1 MKKLIPIFLMLAAP
15 MAHAANPA
23 VAAKPSVSL
32 PATAKLLFQSQGFT
46 MGASGSDNTAIQLAT
61 DNARNNIQTRI
72 DQGDDS
78 HEPINVEYQCQ
89 GVYRVWSPA
98 NVNEGHYGAN
108 NGFFSSGAQGAAYY
122 NATVTANIYCDPR
135 DFRQKVAISA
145 MQACEKEPKVEC
157 MSKEYMDAFAK
168 IEKTTY
174 HDIYKR

>member
-1 MKKLIPIFLMLAAP
+1 MKNLTTSLIALLIFASP
-15 MAHAANPA
+15 MAYAANG
-23 VAAKPSVSL
+23 KPGVSL

-46 MGASGSDNTAIQLAT
+46 MGASGSDNSAIQLAT
-61 DNARNNIQTRI
+61 DQARNNIQNRI
-72 DQGDDS
+72 DQGDDT

-98 NVNEGHYGAN
+98 DVREGHYGSN
-108 NGFFSSGAQGAAYY
+108 NGFFSTSGTGAAYY
-122 NATVTANIYCDPR
+122 NATVTANVYCDPR

-157 MSKEYMDAFAK
+157 MSKEYMDAFSK

-174 HDIYKR
+174 LDIYRK